1 MYKKFLT
8 AALGGFLFLQSF
20 GQTGALLRYPAI
32 DKEGNQV
39 AFTYQGDVWVQPL
52 NTTGP
57 AKRLTLHEA
66 YDYHPVWSTDGK
78 SLAFASDRYG
88 GDDIFTVPVA
98 GGTPS
103 RLTFH
108 STSDI
113 PHHWT
118 EENNLLFTTRRVF
131 AQVEREREIHTIA
144 TRGGMPK
151 RIMDAMGDMV
161 TQSPDGNLLAFT
173 RGHSRAEREDY
184 SGPANH
190 DIWIY
195 NKKADKYIQLTQN
208 KAQDIYPKFAGN
220 NTLVF
225 LSARDGKYNVYQIA
239 LTEAGEKSGN
249 FKQRTDFT
257 DEGIRHFDVSEDGNT
272 LVFERKASV
281 YVKRGEA
288 KATALQTDLTADSR
302 FVPREHKTFRNQ
314 VSAFQPSPNGKLVV
328 FEIRGEL
335 FLARNNKENKRTIT
349 LTKHASRDED
359 AVWLNDSTLL
369 FVSNR
374 DGNNEIYK
382 ISSADEQQSSLL
394 QTMIFKKERL
404 TKTQTDEK
412 QLTVAPDGKHIAY
425 VEEDG
430 NLVVAEVNKKGIE
443 NKTYLLKGWQRPGD
457 ISWSPDSKWLAY
469 VKSDLYGNSEVYVH
483 KADNTEGPV
492 NVSMH
497 PKADREPFWS
507 KDGSKLGFT
516 SLRNNGDTD
525 VWFAWLKKEDWQR
538 TQDDW
543 YELEEEN
550 NENDKDKKVEIDLKN
565 IHQRLVQVTSLPGNE
580 SNVVISDNGET
591 FYFVTNRNSRQTYNA
606 DQDLFQ
612 VDWDGKNM
620 KPLTKGNQRP
630 SNLQL
635 TPDGKELMYLVRGT
649 IKSMNLKASKAA
661 TIPFSADMVINYAA
675 EREVK
680 FEEGWKIIQEGFYDP
695 QFHGN
700 DWEALKEQ
708 YKPYCMMASTD
719 RDFEDMFNRMLG
731 QLNASHMGLYSRDR
745 VETEREY
752 TGLLGVELEPHK
764 KGAEITYVVPD
775 SPADREES
783 KLNEGD
789 ILLAID
795 QVPVNAETNIY
806 EHLINKHNEKMLL
819 RVKGT
824 DGQERDVVLRGAR
837 SLSSEKYD
845 AWVAS
850 RRQLTDK
857 YSDGKLGYLHIRG
870 MNWTSFERFER
881 ELMAAGHGKEGI
893 VIDVR
898 FNGGGWTTDYLMAV
912 LTVRQHAYT
921 IPRTAIE
928 NLEKEHQNFTDY
940 YPYSE
945 RAPLAVWNKP
955 SIAMCNEA
963 SYSNAEIFSHAYKT
977 LGLGKLV
984 GQPTFGAVISTG
996 GARLVDGSYI
1006 RLPFRAWYTKGDQ
1019 MNMENGPAVPDIIV
1033 NNAPDDKANDRD
1045 PQLKRAVEELLKDI

>member
-1 MYKKFLT
+1 MYKKILT
-8 AALGGFLFLQSF
+8 AALCGFLFFQSF
-20 GQTGALLRYPAI
+20 GQDGKLLRYPAV
-32 DKEGNQV
+32 DKSGEQV
-39 AFTYQGDVWVQPL
+39 AFAYQGDIWVQPL
-52 NTTGP
+52 NTTAP

-66 YDYHPVWSTDGK
+66 YEHHPVWSADGK

-88 GDDIFTVPVA
+88 RDDIFTVPVS
-98 GGTPS
+98 GGAPK
-103 RLTFH
+103 RLTYH
-108 STSDI
+108 SATDI
-113 PHHWT
+113 PYVWN
-118 EENNLLFTTRRVF
+118 EEGNLLFTTRRLF
-131 AQVEREREIHTIA
+131 AQVEREREIHSLA
-144 TRGGMPK
+144 AEGGTPE
-151 RIMDAMGDMV
+151 RIMDAMGNMV
-161 TQSPDGNLLAFT
+161 TQSPHGNLIAFT
-173 RGHSRAEREDY
+173 RGHCRPAREDY
-184 SGPANH
+184 TGPANH
-190 DIWIY
+190 NIWIY
-195 NKKADKYIQLTQN
+195 NIKEDKYIQITKN
-208 KAQDIYPKFAGN
+208 KAQDILPKFAGN
-220 NTLVF
+220 NTLIF
-225 LSARDGKYNVYQIA
+225 LSARDGKYNIYELA
-239 LTEAGEKSGN
+239 LNENGEQAGEI
-249 FKQRTDFT
+249 KQRTDFAN
-257 DEGIRHFDVSEDGNT
+257 EGIRHYDVSGDGNT
-272 LVFERKASV
+272 LVYERKASI
-281 YVKRGEA
+281 YVKRGQAKEA
-288 KATALQTDLTADSR
+288 ALQTDLTADSR

-314 VSAFQPSPNGKLVV
+314 VSGFQPSPNGKLVV

-335 FLARNNKENKRTIT
+335 FLAKNDKENRRTVT
-349 LTKHASRDED
+349 LTKNAARDQD
-359 AVWLNDSTLL
+359 AAWLNDSTLL
-369 FVSNR
+369 FISNR

-382 ISSADEQQSSLL
+382 ISSGNEQESDLMK
-394 QTMIFKKERL
+394 TMVYKKERL
-404 TKTQTDEK
+404 TKTNTDET
-412 QLTVAPDGKHIAY
+412 QLTIAPDGKHIAF

-430 NLVVAEVNKKGIE
+430 NLVVAEVNDKGFD
-443 NKTYLLKGWQRPGD
+443 NKMYLLEGWQRPGD
-457 ISWSPDSKWLAY
+457 LTWSPDSEWLAY
-469 VKSDLYGNSEVYVH
+469 VKTDLYGNSEVYIH
-483 KADNTEGPV
+483 KADNSKKPV

-525 VWFAWLKKEDWQR
+525 VWFAWLKEEDWER

-543 YELEEEN
+543 YELEDEE
-550 NENDKDKKVEIDLKN
+550 KDSEKDIDVEIDLKN

-580 SNVVISDNGET
+580 SNVTISTDGET
-591 FYFVTNRNSRQTYNA
+591 FYFVTNRNSRQTYDA

-620 KPLTKGNQRP
+620 KALTKGNQRP
-630 SNLQL
+630 SRLEL
-635 TPDGKELMYLVRGT
+635 TSNGKNLMYLVRGS
-649 IKSMNLKASKAA
+649 IKSMNLKGKKAA
-661 TIPFSADMVINYAA
+661 TIPFSANMVIDYAA

-680 FEEGWKIIQEGFYDP
+680 FEEGWKIIEQGFYDP

-700 DWEALKEQ
+700 DWDALKKR

-745 VETEREY
+745 VETERET
-752 TGLLGVELEPHK
+752 TGLLGVELEPMK
-764 KGAEITYVVPD
+764 KGAKITYVLPD

-783 KLNEGD
+783 KLKQGEV
-789 ILLAID
+789 LLAID
-795 QVPVNAETNIY
+795 QEPITAETNIY
-806 EHLINKHNEKMLL
+806 ELLINKDNEKMLL
-819 RVKGT
+819 RVEGT
-824 DGQERDVVLRGAR
+824 DGQERDVIIRGAR

-850 RRQLTDK
+850 RRELTDK
-857 YSDGKLGYLHIRG
+857 YSNGKLGYLHIRG

-881 ELMAAGHGKEGI
+881 ELMAVGHGKEGI

-921 IPRTAIE
+921 IPRPAIE
-928 NLEKEHQNFTDY
+928 NLEQEHKDFTGY

-996 GARLVDGSYI
+996 GARLIDGSYI
-1006 RLPFRAWYTKGDQ
+1006 RLPFRAWYTKGEQ
-1019 MNMENGPAVPDIIV
+1019 MNMENGPAVPDIKV
-1033 NNAPDDKANDRD
+1033 TNAPDDKANGKD